1 MTIYKRKAL
10 TTVILLLL
18 LGLLAGCASGPRPS
32 PEQAQQVPAE
42 NGASREN
49 TVMAE
54 FDKLTRKNNV
64 RAEEI
69 SKFINV
75 NLNEVSPAGLS
86 VMLVALEKNQQRNL
100 LTLQDRFADE
110 DIVQKTLAKE
120 YTGELTDN
128 YLNGIEEKTV
138 RDLLIATKNNGY
150 KIETAEGFFF
160 PVIDYSLYKQYR
172 QKVTPDMTAYID
184 LMAVES
190 AQTPVKDAALVI
202 GWQEVLRRSLKQE
215 QFIKEYGN
223 SVKSEDVRQLLT
235 RYLSFALYGA
245 NNTPLFSYEDRQMM
259 PAAKK
264 AYLATEFSAGNG
276 TFSKLMAE
284 YLTVLKKNDFTLTQ
298 EVDEYRKKA
307 EAEFQ

>member
-284 YLTVLKKNDFTLTQ
+284 YLTVLKKNDFILTQ

>member
-10 TTVILLLL
+10 TTLTLLLL

-32 PEQAQQVPAE
+32 QEQTQQVPAE
-42 NGASREN
+42 NGTSQEKA
-49 TVMAE
+49 VMAE
-54 FDKLTRKNNV
+54 FDKLTRKSNV

-86 VMLVALEKNQQRNL
+86 AMLVALEKNQQRNL
-100 LTLQDRFADE
+100 LTLQDKFADE
-110 DIVQKTLAKE
+110 DIVQKTMAKE

-184 LMAVES
+184 LMAEES
-190 AQTPVKDAALVI
+190 DKTPVKDAALVI
-202 GWQEVLRRSLKQE
+202 SWQEVLRRSLKQE

-245 NNTPLFSYEDRQMM
+245 NNTPLFDYEDKQMI

-264 AYLATEFSAGNG
+264 AYLATEFSAENG